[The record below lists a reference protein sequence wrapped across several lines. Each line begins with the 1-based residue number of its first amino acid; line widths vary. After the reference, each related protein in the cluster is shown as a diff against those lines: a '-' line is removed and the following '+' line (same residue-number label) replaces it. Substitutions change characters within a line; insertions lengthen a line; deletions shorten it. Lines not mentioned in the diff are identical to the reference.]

1 MSIRVTVSPSMTS
14 FSCTTT
20 FSISVCRS
28 SSVSSVNL
36 NRWIKANNRLLAG
49 LKKRIHF
56 LLDWIASIKKEMEEA
71 KQPEPYLIEFI
82 GQYYRNQN
90 QGAWSNKAK
99 TQNLKKFMAAYNF
112 LQENDLHTV
121 AQLEERIQELSLE
134 TGTLLKRMNTLSAR
148 EKRLKEMILFGENV
162 QRIQPIIDEMNGIHW
177 KGKRERFRSDHQEE
191 FNLYYTSRRILKR
204 NHGVTEIHISSWQK
218 EQDALRQQQEEIN
231 NQYKKLRENLK
242 QLRNVKYCVV
252 AMKKEIGNKQI
263 RKEKVQII

>member
-1 MSIRVTVSPSMTS
+1 
-14 FSCTTT
+14 
-20 FSISVCRS
+20 
-28 SSVSSVNL
+28 
-36 NRWIKANNRLLAG
+36 
-49 LKKRIHF
+49 
-56 LLDWIASIKKEMEEA
+56 
-71 KQPEPYLIEFI
+71 
-82 GQYYRNQN
+82 
-90 QGAWSNKAK
+90 
-99 TQNLKKFMAAYNF
+99 MAAYNF

-242 QLRNVKYCVV
+242 QLRNVKHCVV

>member
-1 MSIRVTVSPSMTS
+1 
-14 FSCTTT
+14 
-20 FSISVCRS
+20 
-28 SSVSSVNL
+28 
-36 NRWIKANNRLLAG
+36 
-49 LKKRIHF
+49 
-56 LLDWIASIKKEMEEA
+56 
-71 KQPEPYLIEFI
+71 
-82 GQYYRNQN
+82 
-90 QGAWSNKAK
+90 
-99 TQNLKKFMAAYNF
+99 
-112 LQENDLHTV
+112 
-121 AQLEERIQELSLE
+121 
-134 TGTLLKRMNTLSAR
+134 
-148 EKRLKEMILFGENV
+148 MILFGENV

-242 QLRNVKYCVV
+242 QLRNVKHCVV